1 MLAIVLIKGGKWSF
15 ANVPSLLKYLMY
27 ISIVNRFVCFRTR
40 VTLPFQNCQSF
51 LRGKARFTYIAPV
64 APCRE
69 DPSRQDATGQCDFW
83 TDHNAGFID
92 HYQDPLPLVSMRQ
105 LLPTSV
111 SDQLVTTSYS
121 SQLVPTSVADNGNSC
136 QPSRNFLDCTGN
148 WQCVRVEFFEF
159 FLYSVIAFRVIH
171 ISIVT
176 RMESFLFP
184 RGTS

>member
-83 TDHNAGFID
+83 TNHNAGFID
-92 HYQDPLPLVSMRQ
+92 HHQYPPPPSKYETTVAYLSFWSTGAYFRLQSTGCHLSCWQ
-105 LLPTSV
+105 WEQLPT
-111 SDQLVTTSYS
+111 
-121 SQLVPTSVADNGNSC
+121 VPEFPGLYRKLTVCPG
-136 QPSRNFLDCTGN
+136 
-148 WQCVRVEFFEF
+148 RV
-159 FLYSVIAFRVIH
+159 LWV
-171 ISIVT
+171 
-176 RMESFLFP
+176 LFI
-184 RGTS
+184 